1 MNDMDAMDVEI
12 RVTPEGAIVVPVGE
26 IDLGR
31 APAFREHLTR
41 VQRERPERLIVDL
54 GQVPYMDSSGVATL
68 VEAMQTA
75 RRSGS
80 RLVLCNLQ
88 ERVRSIFE
96 IARLETVFVIV
107 ASVEEGKSA

>member
-1 MNDMDAMDVEI
+1 MNDMDAIDVEVK
-12 RVTPEGAIVVPVGE
+12 VTPDGAIIVPVGE

-31 APAFREHLTR
+31 APAFREHITR
-41 VQRERPERLIVDL
+41 VQRDRPIRLIVDL
-54 GQVPYMDSSGVATL
+54 SQVPYMDSSGVATL

-80 RLVLCNLQ
+80 RLVLANLQ
-88 ERVRSIFE
+88 DRVRSIFE

-107 ASVEEGKSA
+107 KSVEEGMTA